1 MMKILITGANG
12 QLGITLQDVLKDH
25 QLILTDREELDITN
39 ANAVNSFVGEKK
51 PDVIINA
58 AAYTA
63 VDKAEEEIDTATKIN
78 VDGAKNLAIAAKK
91 INALFLHISTDFV
104 FDGEKKI
111 PYIESDL
118 PCPLSVYG
126 QTKFDAEKAVEKIN
140 RQYFILRTA
149 WLYSPFGKN
158 FVKTMIKLGQEK
170 DEIKVVSD
178 QIGCPTYAYD
188 LADAIR
194 KLIEKA
200 NSYQLTAK
208 SYYGL
213 YHFAG
218 SGSCSWYEFA
228 SEIIKLSGGKAK
240 VLPITTAE
248 FDAIAPRPAY
258 SVLDCS
264 KIKSLG
270 IKTIP
275 WQESLKR
282 CIDILKKN

>member
-1 MMKILITGANG
+1 MKILITGANG